1 MTSSGTVA
9 PKERAHAKVSTYL
22 AIWGVLLVLTGLT
35 VAVAEVDFG
44 PWNLAIAM
52 TIATIKVVLVAA
64 FFMHLRYERTGIY
77 LGFALIGLATLG
89 IFIAL
94 TFTDIGVRF

>member
-1 MTSSGTVA
+1 MTKRETTAS
-9 PKERAHAKVSTYL
+9 HAKYSTH
-22 AIWGVLLVLTGLT
+22 LLVWGALLLLTGLT
-35 VAVAEVDFG
+35 VAAAEIDFG
-44 PWNLAIAM
+44 SWGLAIAM
-52 TIATIKVVLVAA
+52 AIATTKATLVVAY
-64 FFMHLRYERTGIY
+64 FMHLRYERTGIY